1 VEAEQPVALVL
12 TTKTLTEQRITP
24 DTPVAAAHMEL
35 AGAREL
41 VAHSLWEVEVA
52 ASFRVTVAAAVAALA
67 EPVNQNLF
75 LLLPMVA
82 SDYLATS
89 QALRFFMAVVVAD
102 LPPTVRMG
110 QLAPVATVAVALAA
124 KFM

>member
-1 VEAEQPVALVL
+1 
-12 TTKTLTEQRITP
+12 
-24 DTPVAAAHMEL
+24 MEL

-89 QALRFFMAVVVAD
+89 QALRFFMAVVAAD